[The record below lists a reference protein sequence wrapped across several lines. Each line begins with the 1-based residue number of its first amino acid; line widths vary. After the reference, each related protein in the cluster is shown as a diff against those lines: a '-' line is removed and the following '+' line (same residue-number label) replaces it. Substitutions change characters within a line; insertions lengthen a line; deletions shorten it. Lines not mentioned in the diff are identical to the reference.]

1 VSHTGPRWL
10 LLAASLLGATGVMA
24 GAFGAHGLAS
34 RVSPERLEAWQTAAT
49 YQLFHSIALLA
60 LALSILYASN
70 LTKTSTALW
79 VCRSWLVGVIIFS
92 GSLYGLVL
100 SGINWLGA
108 ITPIGGTLLIVGWAL
123 LSSLALGGA
132 GASADNP

>member
-1 VSHTGPRWL
+1 
-10 LLAASLLGATGVMA
+10 MA

-34 RVSPERLEAWQTAAT
+34 RVSLQRLEVWQTAAT

-70 LTKTSTALW
+70 VVRISTALW
-79 VCRSWLVGVIIFS
+79 VCRCWLVGVIIFS

-100 SGINWLGA
+100 SGVTWLGA
-108 ITPIGGTLLIVGWAL
+108 ITPIGGTLLIVGWVL
-123 LSSLALGGA
+123 LSSLALGGV
-132 GASADNP
+132 GTSADNP

>member
-1 VSHTGPRWL
+1 MSHTGPRWP

-34 RVSPERLEAWQTAAT
+34 RVSPERLEVWQTAAT

-70 LTKTSTALW
+70 LTKKSTALW

>member
-1 VSHTGPRWL
+1 VSHTGPRWP

-79 VCRSWLVGVIIFS
+79 VCRSWLLGVIIFS

-100 SGINWLGA
+100 SGITWLGA
-108 ITPIGGTLLIVGWAL
+108 ITPIGGTLLIVGWVL

>member
-1 VSHTGPRWL
+1 VSHTGPRWP

>member
-1 VSHTGPRWL
+1 VSHTGPRWP

-70 LTKTSTALW
+70 LTKKSTALW
-79 VCRSWLVGVIIFS
+79 VCRSWLLGVIIFS

-100 SGINWLGA
+100 SGITWLGA
-108 ITPIGGTLLIVGWAL
+108 ITPIGGTLLIVGWVL

>member
-1 VSHTGPRWL
+1 
-10 LLAASLLGATGVMA
+10 MA

-70 LTKTSTALW
+70 LTKKSTALW
-79 VCRSWLVGVIIFS
+79 VCRSWLLGVIIFS

-100 SGINWLGA
+100 SGITWLGA
-108 ITPIGGTLLIVGWAL
+108 IAPIGGTLLIVGWVL

>member
-1 VSHTGPRWL
+1 MSHTGPRWP

-34 RVSPERLEAWQTAAT
+34 RVSPERLEVWQTAAT

>member
-1 VSHTGPRWL
+1 MSHTGPRWP

-34 RVSPERLEAWQTAAT
+34 RVSPERLEVWQTAAT

-70 LTKTSTALW
+70 LTKKSTALW
-79 VCRSWLVGVIIFS
+79 VCRSWLLGVIIFS

>member
-1 VSHTGPRWL
+1 MSHTGPRWP

-79 VCRSWLVGVIIFS
+79 VCRSWLLGVIIFS

-108 ITPIGGTLLIVGWAL
+108 ITPIGGTLLIVGWVL

>member
-1 VSHTGPRWL
+1 MSHTGPRWP

-70 LTKTSTALW
+70 LTKKSTALW
-79 VCRSWLVGVIIFS
+79 VCRSWLLGVIIFS

-108 ITPIGGTLLIVGWAL
+108 ITPIGGTLLIVGWVL

>member
-1 VSHTGPRWL
+1 VSHTGPRWP

-108 ITPIGGTLLIVGWAL
+108 ITPIGGTLLIVGWVL

>member
-1 VSHTGPRWL
+1 MSHTGPRWP

-34 RVSPERLEAWQTAAT
+34 RVSPERLEVWQTAAT

-60 LALSILYASN
+60 LALSILHASN
-70 LTKTSTALW
+70 FTKTSTALW
-79 VCRSWLVGVIIFS
+79 VCRSWLMGVIIFS

-100 SGINWLGA
+100 SGITWLGA

>member
-1 VSHTGPRWL
+1 VSHTGPRWP

-34 RVSPERLEAWQTAAT
+34 RVSPERLEVWQTAAT

-70 LTKTSTALW
+70 LTKKSTALW
-79 VCRSWLVGVIIFS
+79 VCRSWLLGVIIFS

-100 SGINWLGA
+100 SGITWLGA
-108 ITPIGGTLLIVGWAL
+108 ITPIGGTLLIVGWVL

>member
-1 VSHTGPRWL
+1 
-10 LLAASLLGATGVMA
+10 MA

-70 LTKTSTALW
+70 RTKKSTALW
-79 VCRSWLVGVIIFS
+79 VCRSWLLGVIIFS

>member
-1 VSHTGPRWL
+1 MSNAGPRWP

-34 RVSPERLEAWQTAAT
+34 RVSLQRLEVWQTAST

-70 LTKTSTALW
+70 VVRISTALW
-79 VCRSWLVGVIIFS
+79 VCRCWLVGVIIFS

-100 SGINWLGA
+100 SGVTWLGA
-108 ITPIGGTLLIVGWAL
+108 ITPIGGTLLIVGWVL
-123 LSSLALGGA
+123 LSSLALGGV
-132 GASADNP
+132 GTSADNP

>member
-1 VSHTGPRWL
+1 MGIAGPRWP

-34 RVSPERLEAWQTAAT
+34 RVPLERLEVWQTAAT

-70 LTKTSTALW
+70 VVRISTALW
-79 VCRSWLVGVIIFS
+79 VCRCWLVGVIIFS

-100 SGINWLGA
+100 SGVTWLGA
-108 ITPIGGTLLIVGWAL
+108 ITPIGGTLLIVGWVL
-123 LSSLALGGA
+123 LSSLALGA
-132 GASADNP
+132 ARTSADNP

>member
-1 VSHTGPRWL
+1 MSHTGPRWP

-70 LTKTSTALW
+70 LTKKSTALW
-79 VCRSWLVGVIIFS
+79 VCRSWLLGVIIFS

>member
-1 VSHTGPRWL
+1 MSHTGPRWP

-79 VCRSWLVGVIIFS
+79 VCRSWLLGVIIFS

-100 SGINWLGA
+100 SGITWLGA

>member
-1 VSHTGPRWL
+1 MSHTGPRWP

-34 RVSPERLEAWQTAAT
+34 RVSPERLEVWQTAAT

-70 LTKTSTALW
+70 LTKKSTALW
-79 VCRSWLVGVIIFS
+79 VCRSWLLGVIIFS

-108 ITPIGGTLLIVGWAL
+108 ITPIGGTLLIVGWVL

>member
-1 VSHTGPRWL
+1 MSHAGSRWP

-34 RVSPERLEAWQTAAT
+34 RVSPERLEVWQTAAT

-60 LALSILYASN
+60 LALSILHASN

-100 SGINWLGA
+100 SGITWLGA

-123 LSSLALGGA
+123 LSSLALGGV

>member
-1 VSHTGPRWL
+1 MSHTGPRWP

>member
-1 VSHTGPRWL
+1 VSHTGPRWP

-34 RVSPERLEAWQTAAT
+34 RVSPERLEVWQTAAT

-70 LTKTSTALW
+70 LTKKSTALW
-79 VCRSWLVGVIIFS
+79 VCRSWLLGVIIFS
-92 GSLYGLVL
+92 GSLYGLAL
-100 SGINWLGA
+100 SGITWLGA

>member
-1 VSHTGPRWL
+1 VSHTGPRWP

-34 RVSPERLEAWQTAAT
+34 RVSPERLEVWQTAAT

-70 LTKTSTALW
+70 LTKKSTALW
-79 VCRSWLVGVIIFS
+79 VCRSWLLGVIIFS

-100 SGINWLGA
+100 SGITWLGA

>member
-1 VSHTGPRWL
+1 
-10 LLAASLLGATGVMA
+10 MA

-34 RVSPERLEAWQTAAT
+34 RVSPERLDVWQTAAT

-60 LALSILYASN
+60 LALSILHASN

-100 SGINWLGA
+100 SGITWLGA